1 MSKCLDPL
9 LEWGKSEDERLK
21 DEIIKAKSRRASE
34 EKIIEGLRSSL
45 KKTPLEKQEFIIQ
58 KIIKLEQFLTEI
70 PRVIDLF
77 TSDITQEKLGVALM
91 DNFERFA
98 FISDEG
104 GVFDSMKGRY
114 NTQGL
119 VNMDLF
125 LKAHAGTADRVLRMD
140 RSVYLE
146 KPALTFCV
154 SPQPSVLADLSKTKE
169 FRGKGLTARFLFSVP
184 KSLVGER
191 TGGQP
196 MEESVRLAY
205 RDNIFKLLNKRPV
218 KIDGVIQSNEL
229 NMTEEARELWQS
241 FSNDI
246 ESNLGKGGEL
256 EELKD
261 WGSKLPGATARI
273 AGLLH
278 LAMHVDA
285 DEPWKILVSKDT
297 MFESILIAEY
307 LIPHAKAAFGII
319 SEDPDITK
327 AKKILEWMRDLGS
340 NQFTQRQCHN
350 ALQRT
355 FPRVVDLQKILNI
368 LLERSYI
375 TELKNRKATP
385 RASKVFE
392 INPAALSST

>member
-9 LEWGKSEDERLK
+9 FEWGKLEDERLK
-21 DEIIKAKSRRASE
+21 DEIVKAKSRRISE
-34 EKIIEGLRSSL
+34 EKIVEGLRSRL
-45 KKTPLEKQEFIIQ
+45 KKTPLEKQESVIQ
-58 KIIKLEQFLTEI
+58 EILKLELSYTEV
-70 PRVIDLF
+70 PRVPDLF
-77 TSDITQEKLGVALM
+77 TSDITPERLGVALFE
-91 DNFERFA
+91 NFERFS

-114 NTQGL
+114 NTQGI

-140 RSVYLE
+140 RSVHLE

-191 TGGQP
+191 TGGHP
-196 MEESVRLAY
+196 MEEKVRLAY
-205 RDNIFKLLNKRPV
+205 RDGIFKLLNRRPI

-229 NMTEEARELWQS
+229 DLTEEARELWQS

-246 ESNLGKGGEL
+246 EFKLRKGGEL

-273 AGLLH
+273 AGNLH
-278 LAMHVDA
+278 LAIHIDV

-297 MFESILIAEY
+297 MFQAILIAEY

-355 FPRVVDLQKILNI
+355 FPRVIDLQKTLNI

-375 TELKNRKATP
+375 IELKNRKAP
-385 RASKVFE
+385 HRVSKVFE
-392 INPAALSST
+392 INPSALSST